1 LNHFSTDS
9 LQRFEDAQVEP
20 SPPAPPDK
28 FLPRRQRHTGISTAL
43 FIMLLSFINRPKP
56 NHLLRLFRQC
66 LSTKSST
73 IEEKA
78 AQQLLKDTELAYIVP
93 LYIEDDG
100 GHDRKIAKW
109 FKQEGDAVTSQ
120 DVLCEIDTT
129 EFSYDFTT
137 DEEGFLAQR
146 VAVEEGGAVEDED
159 LLALLVPTEENLV
172 DYRQRFKDMCQLLEA
187 EQKEANIAT
196 SLAAQGTET
205 VAEIVERILTVTGM
219 PQYKEVFRVLV
230 VDEGF
235 DTPGALQE
243 ITKEDL
249 KECGVTKKGHQRA
262 LIRALQPQAV
272 ISD

>member
-1 LNHFSTDS
+1 MDS
-9 LQRFEDAQVEP
+9 HSQVV
-20 SPPAPPDK
+20 
-28 FLPRRQRHTGISTAL
+28 
-43 FIMLLSFINRPKP
+43 IMLLSFINRPKP
-56 NHLLRLFRQC
+56 NTLLRFFRQC

-73 IEEKA
+73 IEEEA

-109 FKQEGDAVTSQ
+109 FKQEGDAIASQ

-137 DEEGFLAQR
+137 DEEGFLAQC
-146 VAVEEGGAVEDED
+146 VAVEEGVAVEDED
-159 LLALLVPTEENLV
+159 LLALLVPTEEDLV
-172 DYRQRFKDMCQLLEA
+172 DYRQRFKDLCQLLEA

-196 SLAAQGTET
+196 ALAAHGTET
-205 VAEIVERILTVTGM
+205 VAEIVERVLTVTGM

-235 DTPGALQE
+235 DTPCALQE

-262 LIRALQPQAV
+262 LIRALQP
-272 ISD
+272 DKNE